1 MLFFTFD
8 KVLQVVLV
16 PFFDFHLIL
25 KTLFSKAF
33 KLFFEL
39 GFIEKFF
46 DSSHHC
52 RGVRLIFN
60 FGSILESVASVET
73 DWFCELN
80 KKRQIFF
87 CLLGFLNNKGF

>member
-1 MLFFTFD
+1 MFFPFN
-8 KVLQVVLV
+8 KVLQVVIVL
-16 PFFDFHLIL
+16 FFDFHLIL
-25 KTLFSKAF
+25 KAIFSKVI

-46 DSSHHC
+46 DGSHDG

-73 DWFCELN
+73 DWFSELN

-87 CLLGFLNNKGF
+87 CLLSFLNNKEF